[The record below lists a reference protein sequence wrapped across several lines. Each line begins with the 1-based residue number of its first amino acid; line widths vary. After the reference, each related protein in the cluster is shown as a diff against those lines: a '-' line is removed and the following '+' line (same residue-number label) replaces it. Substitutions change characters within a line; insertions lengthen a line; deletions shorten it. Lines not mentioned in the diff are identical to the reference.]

1 MPTIRIDAGAQPSQ
15 AETHVFTFKEGLLS
29 SMAHDL
35 RLKVT
40 RWNLTWDTEA
50 KVLEAAWDAG
60 SLLVDC
66 VMRDGR
72 EAAGVLGAKDLDK
85 IAKSV
90 REDVLTVARYPHIKF
105 RSTRVAADGAD
116 AWAVDGELELHGVK
130 RTVSARA
137 TRAAAGSPPPGS
149 EADPRR
155 AFAREADRWVAEVT
169 LHQPDFGIKPY
180 SAMLDALKIKPA
192 VRVRVSVATAAVA
205 G

>member
-1 MPTIRIDAGAQPSQ
+1 MPTIRIDAAAAPAQADTQ
-15 AETHVFTFKEGLLS
+15 VFTFKEGLLS

-40 RWNLTWDTEA
+40 RWNLAWDADA
-50 KVLEAAWDAG
+50 KVLEATWDAG

-90 REDVLTVARYPHIKF
+90 RDDVLTVARHPQIKF
-105 RSTRVAADGAD
+105 RSTRVAADGPD

-130 RTVSARA
+130 RAVSARA
-137 TRAAAGSPPPGS
+137 VRAG
-149 EADPRR
+149 
-155 AFAREADRWVAEVT
+155 DRWVAEVA

-180 SAMLDALKIKPA
+180 SAMLGALKIKPA

-205 G
+205 S